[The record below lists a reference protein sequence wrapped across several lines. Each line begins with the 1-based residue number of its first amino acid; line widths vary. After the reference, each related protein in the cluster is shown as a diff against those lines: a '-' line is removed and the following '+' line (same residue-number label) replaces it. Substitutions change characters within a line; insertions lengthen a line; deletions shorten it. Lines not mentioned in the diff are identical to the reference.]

1 MDDKVI
7 VTNHSALMK
16 KYGRQGTA
24 KIRQAVRA
32 LTAADKKRG
41 LKTRVVY
48 LDDAKVMKK
57 FGGKPVANVADPRA
71 NKEAIDAVFTSLQ
84 PDYLMILGAP
94 DVVPHQDLDNPVYN
108 PQDGDDDTQAWG
120 DVPYACEAPYS
131 RDPARFVGPTRVVG
145 RVPDLVSAAEPSY
158 LLMLLKT
165 ATSAQCREPDLY
177 AGYLGL
183 SAAEWE
189 GSTRMSINNIFG
201 QATDLLLSP
210 PTGPD
215 ESHGRLGNR
224 AHFINCHGAPA
235 SPEFWGQRGN
245 SYPTAL
251 TTKATE
257 GKIVDGT
264 VAAVECCYGAE
275 LYDAT
280 TLGIELPI
288 CQSYLRQG
296 AYGYFGSTTIAYGPA
311 GANGAAD
318 LICQY
323 FLLQILEGASLGRA
337 ALAARQQFVQGTAQ
351 MDPIDL
357 KTLAQFCLLGD
368 PSLHPVLRNTPTT
381 VPKNTVT
388 SQAERFFRAERRAKL
403 QETGAF
409 LSKTKPTASQQV
421 PARKLSPTT
430 KQALANIAKQ
440 AGLESSQAFSA
451 FAVKGAPSPK
461 REASKGSA
469 VPSRYFVTVGTPRN
483 GQVDN
488 VKRGVAVVAKETNG
502 RIVAYRIYHQR

>member
-7 VTNHSALMK
+7 VTNRSALMK
-16 KYGRQGTA
+16 KYGRQGLA
-24 KIRQAVRA
+24 KIRQALRG
-32 LTAADKKRG
+32 LSAADKKRG
-41 LKTRVVY
+41 MKNRVVY

-57 FGGKPVANVADPRA
+57 LGGKPVMIALDPRE

-84 PDYLMILGAP
+84 PDYLMILGAQ
-94 DVVPHQDLDNPVYN
+94 DVVPHQDLDNPVFRKN
-108 PQDGDDDTQAWG
+108 GDDDPTAWG
-120 DVPYACEAPYS
+120 DVPYACDAPYS

-145 RVPDLVSAAEPSY
+145 RMPDLVSAAEPSY
-158 LLMLLKT
+158 LITLLKA
-165 ATSAQCREPDLY
+165 ATNAQRREADTY
-177 AGYLGL
+177 TGYFGL
-183 SAAEWE
+183 SAEKWQ
-189 GSTRMSINNIFG
+189 GSTRLSLNNIFG
-201 QATDLLLSP
+201 QASNLLLSP
-210 PTGPD
+210 SAGPHYQAG
-215 ESHGRLGNR
+215 ELKNR
-224 AHFINCHGAPA
+224 MHFINCHGGLA
-235 SPEFWGQRGN
+235 SPEFQGQRGD
-245 SYPTAL
+245 SYPTSL
-251 TTKATE
+251 TTKTTE
-257 GKIVDGT
+257 GEIQDGT

-280 TLGIELPI
+280 TLGIDLPI

-311 GANGAAD
+311 NANGAAD

-323 FLLQILEGASLGRA
+323 FLLNVLEGASLGRA

-368 PSLHPVLRNTPTT
+368 PSVHPVLRNTPTT
-381 VPKNTVT
+381 VPKGTVA

-421 PARKLSPTT
+421 ALRKLPAAT

-440 AGLESSQAFSA
+440 AGLESSQSYSA
-451 FAVKGAPSPK
+451 FAVKGAPAPVRRTAK
-461 REASKGSA
+461 VAA
-469 VPSRYFVTVGTPRN
+469 APFRYFVTVGTPGD
-483 GQVDN
+483 GQSDK
-488 VKRGVAVVAKETNG
+488 VKRGVAVVAKEMNG
-502 RIVAYRIYHQR
+502 RIVGYRIYHQR